1 MDGVTLQRQAR
12 ALGDP
17 TRHAIFRAVAD
28 AIDTVDVASLT
39 ERFGLNH
46 NAVRQHLAKLVDAG
60 LVNEATLPPAGRG
73 RPKLVYRVDAEVDGR
88 WGVTGPY
95 ERLALLLSEV
105 IRSGETAVEVGRRAG
120 RAGRGAAV
128 AAATDPVEGLVQ
140 AMAEQGFRPTLA
152 RDGHRFTITL
162 GACPFASTAAV
173 DPETVC
179 ALHRGLADGVAELLP
194 GVHVDGLEVVPDPRR
209 GGCRLTGTGSSGGQ
223 DAPSGSGCGRSTPS

>member
-17 TRHAIFRAVAD
+17 TRHAIFRAIAEAPG
-28 AIDTVDVASLT
+28 AIDVAALT

-46 NAVRQHLAKLVDAG
+46 NAVRQHLAKLVEAG
-60 LVNEATLPPAGRG
+60 LAVEATVPPSGRG
-73 RPKLVYRVDAEVDGR
+73 RPKLVYRIDPEVDGR

-120 RAGRGAAV
+120 RAAAV
-128 AAATDPVEGLVQ
+128 APAGDPLEGLVSV
-140 AMAEQGFRPTLA
+140 MAAQGFRPSLT
-152 RDGHRFTITL
+152 RQGGRFTITL
-162 GACPFASTAAV
+162 GSCPFASTAAA

-179 ALHRGLADGVAELLP
+179 ALHRGMADGVVELLAA
-194 GVHVDGLEVVPDPRR
+194 VRVDGLEVAPDPAR
-209 GGCRLTGTGSSGGQ
+209 GGCRLTGT
-223 DAPSGSGCGRSTPS
+223 C

>member
-140 AMAEQGFRPTLA
+140 AMAEQGFRPT
-152 RDGHRFTITL
+152 
-162 GACPFASTAAV
+162 FASTAAV